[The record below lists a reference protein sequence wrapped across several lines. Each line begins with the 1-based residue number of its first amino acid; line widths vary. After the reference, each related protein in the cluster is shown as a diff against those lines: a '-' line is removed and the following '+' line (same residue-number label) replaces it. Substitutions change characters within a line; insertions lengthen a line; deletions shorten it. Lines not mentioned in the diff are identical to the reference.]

1 MKGFDIMKQVIP
13 FQKELLFKTKVSE
26 VTSISLE
33 HFIDN
38 IDNTVISGKF
48 LVTGD
53 YKMTEGSINREK
65 FSFDIP
71 FEISLDG
78 SYDSDSIK
86 MDIDNFYYEIINN
99 EILKVNIDVYVTG
112 ELLVK
117 ELDDNVV
124 FSDDR
129 SISNNDKVI
138 DVNDYNNDSLSDD
151 SSIKYGDV
159 LKVNSLEEDI
169 DNDINISNDN
179 SNISVGVSNI
189 FDNTLN
195 GDTYVTYYVY
205 IVKEDDTLDKIINK
219 FNVSREEL
227 SKYNDLDNIHKNVKL
242 IIPNN
247 E

>member
-1 MKGFDIMKQVIP
+1 
-13 FQKELLFKTKVSE
+13 
-26 VTSISLE
+26 
-33 HFIDN
+33 
-38 IDNTVISGKF
+38 
-48 LVTGD
+48 
-53 YKMTEGSINREK
+53 
-65 FSFDIP
+65 
-71 FEISLDG
+71 
-78 SYDSDSIK
+78 

-124 FSDDR
+124 FPDDR

>member
-1 MKGFDIMKQVIP
+1 MKQVIP

-138 DVNDYNNDSLSDD
+138 DVNDLKYTLENNNKKYTIIAIFNVYIPKVGDIIYMSDTIID
-151 SSIKYGDV
+151 DNTILEFDNLNTNDKNITEDDIIKV
-159 LKVNSLEEDI
+159 V
-169 DNDINISNDN
+169 NDN
-179 SNISVGVSNI
+179 ESI
-189 FDNTLN
+189 TLQRMY
-195 GDTYVTYYVY
+195 G
-205 IVKEDDTLDKIINK
+205 
-219 FNVSREEL
+219 
-227 SKYNDLDNIHKNVKL
+227 
-242 IIPNN
+242 
-247 E
+247 